1 MVDDNLNKVA
11 ESHRVSSHVT
21 LSRGDVVL
29 GKEGENLNVRRCY
42 SLNQAVESGRQTVA
56 NSTLTKDS
64 IYPVV
69 NFLVRDVQAEGAYK
83 QDSCGHRVDLRHDI
97 GFTAFLGEDVV
108 EALNSSS
115 DSCLGDL
122 DQVFKFAFV
131 ESGRNCFAT
140 IFPVLVRISKKN
152 GLAGEAIRNLLDEG
166 VLVEVLVLCS
176 VELTDDDWVMDNQCS
191 SVG

>member
-1 MVDDNLNKVA
+1 M
-11 ESHRVSSHVT
+11 
-21 LSRGDVVL
+21 VL

-97 GFTAFLGEDVV
+97 DFTAFLGEDVV
-108 EALNSSS
+108 EALNSSPN
-115 DSCLGDL
+115 SCLGDL
-122 DQVFKFAFV
+122 NQVFELAFV
-131 ESGRNCFAT
+131 ESGRHCFAT
-140 IFPVLVRISKKN
+140 IFPVFVRISKKN

-166 VLVEVLVLCS
+166 VLVEVLVLRG
-176 VELTDDDWVMDNQCS
+176 VELTDDDRVMNSHPSTVGDEEDNR
-191 SVG
+191 GH